1 MKKHWL
7 IAVGIVLLAVSAT
20 LVWKYRPRTVP
31 VEECSE
37 LYRRYSDSSHICASY
52 IKDFRVNDSLT
63 LDVTVLEALDS
74 AGWDT
79 LVYRHFFV
87 PPFEQEKQLFLNDQ
101 EETARI
107 APKKDIS
114 LPTDPTCTEN
124 DFLIL
129 SHTKKAL
136 YVFHIENND
145 QLTTILKVRLKAIK
159 IKKQLN
165 LNL

>member
-63 LDVTVLEALDS
+63 LDVTILEARDS
-74 AGWDT
+74 VGWDQ
-79 LVYRHFFV
+79 LRIDFKRPIL
-87 PPFEQEKQLFLNDQ
+87 PPEIEKYINKHNSFAIKQVRRD
-101 EETARI
+101 
-107 APKKDIS
+107 
-114 LPTDPTCTEN
+114 DPGKGMDKENLANN
-124 DFLIL
+124 DFLVIKNL
-129 SHTKKAL
+129 ERTFYLFHTDNEYKKVQIMARFTKEI
-136 YVFHIENND
+136 YPKTD
-145 QLTTILKVRLKAIK
+145 Q
-159 IKKQLN
+159 N
-165 LNL
+165 E

>member
-7 IAVGIVLLAVSAT
+7 IAVGVVLLAVSAT

-74 AGWDT
+74 AGWAGLLKDFDITPLPQEALEFLGLDT
-79 LVYRHFFV
+79 NAVTFWKVHKTDFTPVDDPLCTDFYLIVLQECRRTITFF
-87 PPFEQEKQLFLNDQ
+87 
-101 EETARI
+101 
-107 APKKDIS
+107 S
-114 LPTDPTCTEN
+114 
-124 DFLIL
+124 
-129 SHTKKAL
+129 
-136 YVFHIENND
+136 IENAA
-145 QLTTILKVRLKAIK
+145 QSRAVFTRELTEMGNSKTL
-159 IKKQLN
+159 
-165 LNL
+165 